1 MKFTTCS
8 PSLLFAV
15 LFPFLSIAATTT
27 QAAESEG
34 PQATVTGLLG
44 LAQVAHAGSPYAAV
58 KVGTVLK
65 IGDQIQTANGS
76 AVDLSF
82 GKSIGTVRLLQS
94 TTLEV
99 NALSSTV
106 VDLNLKGGQLI
117 SKWKKQPAGS
127 KFQVDVSAGIAGILE
142 GEFRLDARGYLVLLE
157 GTALFA
163 ETRGEGEP
171 VLHTLK
177 ADKPVYFSPTEHAI
191 LPVPKELQREVSKQL
206 KAKLPKG

>member
-1 MKFTTCS
+1 MKLTTCA

-15 LFPFLSIAATTT
+15 LFPFLSIAAITTH
-27 QAAESEG
+27 AAESEG

-94 TTLEV
+94 ATLEV
-99 NALSSTV
+99 TALSSTV
-106 VDLNLKGGQLI
+106 VDLHLKGGELI
-117 SKWKKQPAGS
+117 SRWKKQPAGS
-127 KFQVDVSAGIAGILE
+127 KFQVEVSAGIAGILE

-157 GTALFA
+157 GAALFA
-163 ETRGEGEP
+163 ETRGEGRRPLEG
-171 VLHTLK
+171 
-177 ADKPVYFSPTEHAI
+177 
-191 LPVPKELQREVSKQL
+191 RESDRPSLRAEQEQSC
-206 KAKLPKG
+206 